1 MGSDQASVAAIHVE
15 SAEVSEEERLAALAH
30 YDVLDTPSEEA
41 FDRVTRLAARIFDV
55 PMALVSLIDGH
66 RQWFKSRRGVHLQ
79 ETPKGDA
86 FCCVTIREGAPLVI
100 CDASADPRFAQNP
113 YVVDEPHVRFYAGA
127 PLRTPEGHAI
137 GTLCVMDR
145 EPRSFDEEQV
155 AILGDL
161 AQIVMEGLELR
172 LLANTD
178 ALTGALSRRAFR
190 EEATRALHLAA
201 RHRNEISLINLD
213 LDRFKSVN
221 DTYGHAV
228 GDAVLARSVRACLGQ
243 LRKSDVIGRLGGE
256 EFAVLLPQTGP
267 RAALDVAERLRLAI
281 AAERHATPEG
291 ELTVTAS
298 LGVVSAEAGATD
310 VAPLLREADAAVY
323 RAKAEGRD
331 RCVMGR
337 SATREKPGRRRV
349 FKGGRILFN
358 KGASTIDCTVRAL
371 SPTGAGL
378 DVSTVVGLPER
389 FDLAIE
395 ADQIIRPCRI
405 VEMKDRHV
413 EVEFA

>member
-1 MGSDQASVAAIHVE
+1 VGSDQASVAAVNPGPTD
-15 SAEVSEEERLAALAH
+15 ASEDERLAALAH

-41 FDRVTRLAARIFDV
+41 FDRVTRLAAKIFNV
-55 PMALVSLIDGH
+55 PMAIVSLIDGH
-66 RQWFKSRRGVHLQ
+66 RQWFKSRRGLHLQ

-86 FCCVTIREGAPLVI
+86 FCNVTVREGAPLVI
-100 CDASADPRFAQNP
+100 PDASADPRFAKNP
-113 YVVDEPHVRFYAGA
+113 LVLGEPHIRFYAGA
-127 PLRTPEGHAI
+127 PLRTPEGHVI
-137 GTLCVMDR
+137 GTLCVLDR
-145 EPRSFDEEQV
+145 EGRSFDAEQV
-155 AILGDL
+155 AILVDL

-190 EEATRALHLAA
+190 DEATRALHLAA
-201 RHRNEISLINLD
+201 RHRNEISLIVLD
-213 LDRFKSVN
+213 LDRFKQVN
-221 DTYGHAV
+221 DTFGHAV
-228 GDAVLARSVRACLGQ
+228 GDAVLVRSVAACLGQ

-256 EFAVLLPQTGP
+256 EFAVLLPQTGG

-281 AAERHATPEG
+281 AAETQPTPEG
-291 ELTVTAS
+291 ELKVTAS
-298 LGVVSAEAGATD
+298 LGVVAAEPGATD
-310 VAPLLREADAAVY
+310 IDLLLREADAAVY

-331 RCVMGR
+331 RCVVGR
-337 SATREKPGRRRV
+337 STTREKPGRRRV

-358 KGASTIDCTVRAL
+358 KRASTMDCTVRSL

-378 DVSTVVGLPER
+378 DVSSALGLPER

-395 ADQIIRPCRI
+395 ADQVIRPCRI
-405 VEMKDRHV
+405 VDIAGGHV